1 MWQSFLFWINQLI
14 FAGRELQDTR
24 AEIRQMQQEAKEI
37 SAMMGRILLEI
48 QRLHDSDHSLQDHLD
63 TVRSDMIH
71 EREKMLLQLENEL
84 LKFER
89 RLPRAG
95 EKE

>member
-1 MWQSFLFWINQLI
+1 MWQSLLFWINQLI

-24 AEIRQMQQEAKEI
+24 AEIRQMQQEAKEM
-37 SAMMGRILLEI
+37 SAMMGRLLLEI
-48 QRLHDSDHSLQDHLD
+48 QRLHDSDRSTQDHLD
-63 TVRSDMIH
+63 KVRSDIIH
-71 EREKMLLQLENEL
+71 EREKIMLQLENEL

-89 RLPRAG
+89 RLPREG